1 MSVESE
7 PLANL
12 PESGQSIAPSE
23 GIPNL
28 ESSPV
33 EVVVPSPEEMDCYEC
48 RSCGYSYEP
57 VKGDSQARIPQG
69 IAFDDLPLN
78 WRCPV
83 CSAPKK
89 QFSNIGPVN
98 APSGFKENLNYG
110 LGVNRLTPGQKNILI
125 FGALALGFLF
135 FISLYGLK

>member
-1 MSVESE
+1 MSVEPETSSEFSE
-7 PLANL
+7 PTGWSENQSPAPAPLA
-12 PESGQSIAPSE
+12 PED
-23 GIPNL
+23 
-28 ESSPV
+28 
-33 EVVVPSPEEMDCYEC
+33 MDCYEC
-48 RSCGYSYEP
+48 RACGYSYEP
-57 VKGDSQARIPQG
+57 AKGDSRSKIPG
-69 IAFDDLPLN
+69 GTPFEDLPLN

-98 APSGFKENLNYG
+98 KPSGFKENLNYG